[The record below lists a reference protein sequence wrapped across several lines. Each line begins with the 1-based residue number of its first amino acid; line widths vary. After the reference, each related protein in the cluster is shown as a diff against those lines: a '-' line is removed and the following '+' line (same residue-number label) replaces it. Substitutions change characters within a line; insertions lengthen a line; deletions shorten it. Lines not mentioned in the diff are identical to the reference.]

1 MNKDL
6 LFICLFSDGERRYDY
21 VTPNGREFRSSNC
34 ERKLKAAV
42 VV

>member
-1 MNKDL
+1 MSKNSR
-6 LFICLFSDGERRYDY
+6 FIRLFSDAERRYDY
-21 VTPNGREFRSSNC
+21 ITLNVREFRSSNC